1 MRSRLTSRLQQAR
14 CPAFT
19 PFQPVT
25 RLHTATLMEN
35 TMKRLLLLALPL
47 ALIACT
53 KPAEQT
59 DVPAPVAANATAETP
74 AAATVDASALLP
86 QYHWQLMDATDAQG
100 RRIDA
105 LFARADKPVQL
116 DFKEGRL
123 GVSNACNR
131 MGGTYTLS
139 DTSLTLGRLTSTMMA
154 CTDNALMV
162 LDQEI
167 GKRLEGTLKIA
178 TTQDGVA
185 QLALTTATG
194 DKLLF
199 AGNPTAETRY
209 GGAGERV
216 FLEVAAD
223 TKPCSHPLIPDKQCL
238 QVREI
243 AYDDKGLKVGTPG
256 EFQHFYDTIEGY
268 THEPG
273 IRNVLRVDRYAV
285 KNPPADGSSNAY
297 VLDMVVESA
306 SEKK

>member
-1 MRSRLTSRLQQAR
+1 
-14 CPAFT
+14 
-19 PFQPVT
+19 
-25 RLHTATLMEN
+25 
-35 TMKRLLLLALPL
+35 MKRLLLLALPL
-47 ALIACT
+47 ALAGCP
-53 KPAEQT
+53 KPAEQADT
-59 DVPAPVAANATAETP
+59 PTPTVAATPDTPVPASVD
-74 AAATVDASALLP
+74 AAALLS
-86 QYHWQLMDATDAQG
+86 QHHWQLMDATDAQG
-100 RRIDA
+100 KRIDA

-123 GVSNACNR
+123 GVANTCNR

-139 DTSLTLGRLTSTMMA
+139 DTSLTTGRLVSTMMA
-154 CTDNALMV
+154 CTDNALMA
-162 LDQEI
+162 LDQEV
-167 GKRLEGTLKIA
+167 GKRLEGTLKVA
-178 TTQDGVA
+178 ATQDGVT

-209 GGAGERV
+209 GGPGERV
-216 FLEVAAD
+216 FLEVASE

-243 AYDDKGLKVGTPG
+243 QYDDKGLKVGTPG
-256 EFQHFYDTIEGY
+256 EFQHFHDSIEGY

-273 IRNVLRVDRYAV
+273 VRNVLRVDRYTV
-285 KNPPADGSSNAY
+285 KNPPADAPPKAY